1 MATPVLLLVSDDE
14 RLRSEVANALSGD
27 YSVRIAADSREA
39 SRLMGRFT
47 PSAVVVDIRTGSA
60 GGVGLVRDMKQD
72 GRLQDVP
79 TLMLLERPQDTW
91 LAKTAG
97 ADLVRTKPISIEE
110 LLRDVSSLAATSAAS
125 A

>member
-1 MATPVLLLVSDDE
+1 MASPILLLVSDDA

-27 YSVRIAADSREA
+27 FSVRIGADSREA
-39 SRLMGRFT
+39 SRLMERFT
-47 PSAVVVDIRTGSA
+47 PVVVVADIRTGSA

-79 TLMLLERPQDTW
+79 TMMLLERPQDGW

-97 ADLVRTKPISIEE
+97 ADLIRTKPISVEE
-110 LLRDVSSLAATSAAS
+110 LLRDVASLVPPSAAS

>member
-1 MATPVLLLVSDDE
+1 ME
-14 RLRSEVANALSGD
+14 
-27 YSVRIAADSREA
+27 
-39 SRLMGRFT
+39 RFT
-47 PSAVVVDIRTGSA
+47 PVVVVADIRTGSA

-79 TLMLLERPQDTW
+79 TMMLLERPQDGW

-97 ADLVRTKPISIEE
+97 ADLIRTKPISVEE
-110 LLRDVSSLAATSAAS
+110 LLRDVASLVPPSAAS